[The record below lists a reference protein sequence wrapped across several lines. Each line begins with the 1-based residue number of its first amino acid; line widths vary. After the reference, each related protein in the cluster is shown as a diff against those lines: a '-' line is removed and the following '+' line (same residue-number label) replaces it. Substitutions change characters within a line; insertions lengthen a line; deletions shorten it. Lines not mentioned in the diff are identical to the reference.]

1 MQQSP
6 NTLISLVIP
15 VYNEANNL
23 RPLQTEIQRV
33 TSSLPFNFEIIFVD
47 DGSKDESVAILHE
60 LSKKFKNIRIIQF
73 ARNFGK
79 EAAVTAGLHAT
90 KGEAAIIMDA
100 DMQMPPKHMGEF
112 LKKWQEGSEVV
123 VGVFASRD
131 MAWVRRTGAKIFYK
145 IMDVIGHSKVKIT
158 PHATDYR
165 LLDREVVD
173 IFNGFTER
181 NRITRGLID
190 WVGFDRDYVHFEQ
203 APRLHG
209 QPTYRFKDLVALA
222 INSFTSYSLVPL
234 KLAGY
239 LGMFIL
245 GLSVFIGF
253 GLYML
258 RFVLDNPWNWN
269 ITATTFLAVLIMGL
283 IGIVLGCLGL
293 ISLYIGN
300 MQAES
305 LGRPLYIARKN
316 VKPRRARRQME
327 LAEQPEHATNTTRN
341 VQAAEQA

>member
-6 NTLISLVIP
+6 SQLISLVIP
-15 VYNEANNL
+15 VYNEENNL
-23 RPLQTEIQRV
+23 RPLQAEIHRV
-33 TSSLPFNFEIIFVD
+33 TSKLPFDFEVIFVD
-47 DGSKDESVAILHE
+47 DGSKDDSVAILDE
-60 LSKKFKNIRIIQF
+60 LAEKFNNIRIIQF

-112 LKKWQEGSEVV
+112 LKKWEEGAEVV

-131 MAWVRRTGAKIFYK
+131 MAFVRRTGAKIFYK

-173 IFNGFTER
+173 IFNSFTER

-190 WVGFDRDYVHFEQ
+190 WVGFDRSYVHFKQ

-209 QPTYRFKDLVALA
+209 KPTYRFKDLISLA

-239 LGMFIL
+239 LGIFIL
-245 GLSVFIGF
+245 AISIPLGI
-253 GLYML
+253 GLYLM
-258 RFVLDNPWNWN
+258 RFAFDNPWDWN
-269 ITATTFLAVLIMGL
+269 ITATTFLAVLILGL
-283 IGIVLGCLGL
+283 IGIVLACLGL

-316 VKPRRARRQME
+316 VKPKKARRQ
-327 LAEQPEHATNTTRN
+327 AEPVEEPAFSTQNIE
-341 VQAAEQA
+341 AAEQT